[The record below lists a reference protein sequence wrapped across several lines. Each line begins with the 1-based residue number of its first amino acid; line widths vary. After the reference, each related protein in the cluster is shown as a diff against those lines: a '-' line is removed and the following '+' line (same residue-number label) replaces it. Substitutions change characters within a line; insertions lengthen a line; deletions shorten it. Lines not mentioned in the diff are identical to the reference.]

1 MINGQ
6 KFICLDDK
14 AFELYNRGYSLVNKL
29 DEFNE
34 VYFKEIKAKCSNLN
48 ALPLIVI
55 EMIRKHNY
63 DNLVD
68 IYDNLELEIIY
79 NNKKRYELVTL
90 VSIPFNDSKYKEIPL
105 NTKLGLAIYNK
116 KIGSSFSY
124 YINDMKVSGK
134 INSKI
139 DNKVKRLVK

>member
-68 IYDNLELEIIY
+68 IYDKLTYVQDILSNLDFS
-79 NNKKRYELVTL
+79 
-90 VSIPFNDSKYKEIPL
+90 VS
-105 NTKLGLAIYNK
+105 KLFDKQVIVDES
-116 KIGSSFSY
+116 I
-124 YINDMKVSGK
+124 
-134 INSKI
+134 
-139 DNKVKRLVK
+139 

>member
-1 MINGQ
+1 M
-6 KFICLDDK
+6 
-14 AFELYNRGYSLVNKL
+14 
-29 DEFNE
+29 
-34 VYFKEIKAKCSNLN
+34 
-48 ALPLIVI
+48 
-55 EMIRKHNY
+55 
-63 DNLVD
+63 
-68 IYDNLELEIIY
+68 ELEIIY

-134 INSKI
+134 INRKM